1 MYTDEDKRVGL
12 PLKTFILSLIL
23 IIIFILLLMWL
34 LPIPRNSNNSNNC
47 NNNGECQEIPDLSG
61 LTSRIFVDN
70 VKDMRDSAI
79 SYFTTDKLPGKV
91 GGYVTLTLQDMID
104 KHLILPVT
112 DKNGDAC
119 DTKGSYVTLTKLN
132 NSYELKVN
140 LKCGDDEG
148 YVLVPLGCYSYCTS
162 GVCENKEKPTPIVP
176 VPVTP
181 TNKTT
186 PTPTPYTP
194 KVTPTPTPTVTPT
207 PTPAEKVSSPSCVL
221 YVAEGTKGNNS
232 WYTSN
237 ATIKFKS
244 KTTTNGATITS
255 YGMGTDS
262 TKNFN
267 GISSYVVN
275 ADGTVTVYGYVK
287 DSYGYTAT
295 CNITVKRDTV
305 KPSCDLK
312 VLSGTKGSNGSYITD
327 VVVGFNSKTDATSG
341 IATYGMA
348 NSSTVNYNKVSK
360 YTITKD
366 GTHKIYG
373 FVKDNAGN
381 AAVCDLTVKREK
393 PVTPTSNPSCTL
405 KVTSGT
411 LGENNWYV
419 GNIAIGF
426 ATKKSTNGAT
436 ITAFGLGTSETYA
449 GNTSYSVSKDGK
461 TTVYGYVKD
470 SNGFTATC
478 SITVKRDATKP
489 SCSLK
494 VTSGTYKDG
503 YYTSDVKIG
512 FASKTDATAGIS
524 AFGIGKTTTYAGN
537 TSYTITE
544 KGTHTVYGYVKDKAG
559 NTAKCSIKIVK
570 KDNLEYQYKKD
581 IAAQYSAWTDWT
593 TSTYSP
599 SNPPSFGKY
608 ALIEIVDLG
617 KTQEVDY
624 YKESTGEAFY
634 KYKTVKVGTAKQTYC
649 KGYNYYRELT
659 TQKTTAIKQGTEWK
673 YVGMVTTSGWPTDT
687 LSVKYEFVGFD
698 WKCTGCER
706 TPRKIWN
713 KYTRSTY
720 TVTSTDTIVSSS
732 NIKVTCAETE
742 TKTIEIYDTVK
753 IFVDYEII
761 KTPVYKDVY
770 KYKKRTRTLIQK
782 AYTDYKWSFYDDT
795 SLLNAG
801 YTYTGNTR
809 VAG

>member
-12 PLKTFILSLIL
+12 PLKTFLLSLLL

-34 LPIPRNSNNSNNC
+34 LPIPRNSNNNNSNC
-47 NNNGECQEIPDLSG
+47 NSNGECQEIPDLSG
-61 LTSRIFVDN
+61 LMNRIFIEN
-70 VKDMRDSAI
+70 VKDMRDAAI
-79 SYFTTDKLPGKV
+79 SYFTTDKLPAKV
-91 GGYVTLTLQDMID
+91 GDSVTLTLQEMID
-104 KHLILPVT
+104 KHLVLPLT
-112 DKNGDAC
+112 DKNGNAC
-119 DTKGSYVTLTKLN
+119 DTKASYVKLTKLKD
-132 NSYELKVN
+132 SYELKVN
-140 LKCGDDEG
+140 LKCGEDEG
-148 YVLVPLGCYSYCTS
+148 YVIVPLGCYSYCTS
-162 GVCENKEKPTPIVP
+162 AVCENKDKPTPIVP
-176 VPVTP
+176 VPVNP
-181 TNKTT
+181 
-186 PTPTPYTP
+186 TP
-194 KVTPTPTPTVTPT
+194 KVTPTPTPTVTPDT
-207 PTPAEKVSSPSCVL
+207 KTSSPSCVL
-221 YVAEGTKGNNS
+221 YVADGTKGTNS

-237 ATIKFKS
+237 ATVKFKS
-244 KTTTNGATITS
+244 KTTTNGASITA
-255 YGMGTDS
+255 YGMGTNSNKD
-262 TKNFN
+262 FN
-267 GISSYVVN
+267 GLNSYVVN

-295 CNITVKRDTV
+295 CSITVKRDTV

-312 VLSGTKGSNGSYITD
+312 VLSGTKGSNGTYVTD
-327 VVVGFNSKTDATSG
+327 VVIGFGSKTDATSG
-341 IATYGMA
+341 IATFGMS
-348 NSSTVNYNKVSK
+348 NSSTVTYNQVSK

-381 AAVCDLTVKREK
+381 TAACDLTVKREK
-393 PVTPTSNPSCTL
+393 PTTPVSNPSCTL

-411 LGENNWYV
+411 VGANNWYV
-419 GNIAIGF
+419 GNVEIGF
-426 ATKKSTNGAT
+426 ASKKSTNGAT
-436 ITAFGLGTSETYA
+436 ITAFGLGSSETYA
-449 GNTSYSVSKDGK
+449 GNTSYTVNKDGS

-470 SNGFTATC
+470 SNGYTSSC

-489 SCSLK
+489 ACSLK

-503 YYTSDVKIG
+503 YYTTDVKIG
-512 FASKTDATAGIS
+512 FASKTDSTSGID

-559 NTAKCSIKIVK
+559 NTATCSIKVVK

-581 IAAQYSAWTDWT
+581 IAAQYSDWSDWT

-624 YKESTGEAFY
+624 YKEETGQAFY
-634 KYKTVKVGTAKQTYC
+634 KYKTVKVGTAQQTYC
-649 KGYNYYRELT
+649 KGYNYYRET
-659 TQKTTAIKQGTEWK
+659 TTNKTTAIKQGTEWK
-673 YVGMVTTSGWPTDT
+673 FVGMVTTTGWPTDT

-698 WKCTGCER
+698 WNCTGCER
-706 TPRKIWN
+706 TPKKIWN
-713 KYTRSTY
+713 KYTRTTYVASSTD
-720 TVTSTDTIVSSS
+720 TVTSTS
-732 NIKVTCAETE
+732 NVVVKCAETE